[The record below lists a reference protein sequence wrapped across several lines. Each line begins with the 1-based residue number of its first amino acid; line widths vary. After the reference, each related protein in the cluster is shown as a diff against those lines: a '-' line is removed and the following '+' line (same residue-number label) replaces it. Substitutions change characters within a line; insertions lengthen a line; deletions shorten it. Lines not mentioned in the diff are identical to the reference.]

1 MIPNHGGFVWHS
13 AQQKLTLTGGHV
25 IFWVMEGY
33 QRLRLCCLNLYGK
46 EVSGRIGGD
55 NSYPVMEGYYNNT
68 AASTMP
74 SKINTMPTVLSRVF
88 FSCLQFLFAP
98 HLQGGRKVN
107 TATARN
113 LIKAHLGSQVTPP
126 RSVLTILRV
135 TTIYLLVDITTYIRL
150 QSLPTVTY
158 LPFIRARI

>member
-25 IFWVMEGY
+25 IFWVMGGY
-33 QRLRLCCLNLYGK
+33 QCLRLCCLNLYGK
-46 EVSGRIGGD
+46 F
-55 NSYPVMEGYYNNT
+55 
-68 AASTMP
+68 
-74 SKINTMPTVLSRVF
+74 MPTVLSRVF

-135 TTIYLLVDITTYIRL
+135 TTIYLLVDITTYDSRAYL
-150 QSLPTVTY
+150 QLPTY
-158 LPFIRARI
+158 LSFEQEYEEQCS

>member
-1 MIPNHGGFVWHS
+1 MIIPIHDSWPWRFRWSS

-33 QRLRLCCLNLYGK
+33 H
-46 EVSGRIGGD
+46 
-55 NSYPVMEGYYNNT
+55 NSS

-135 TTIYLLVDITTYIRL
+135 TTIYLLVDITTYCMRL
-150 QSLPTVTY
+150 QSYLPTI
-158 LPFIRARI
+158 PFIRARIWRAMHIDVTATHTYVSTPHCIIN